1 MVCFF
6 IWGIMACS
14 AYVVSHFS
22 IRNWREQC
30 FIRIWFLFLFFFLP
44 PERAKGW
51 PIFVL
56 KKKGVHELMI
66 SLSYQWY
73 GMGPYRHANELQCWT
88 VNCSSFVCI
97 VKKALTRQTQGQP
110 FHTLMLNQNVEMQ
123 TNLQVLASGLLHFF
137 FSSLPNALEWLAI
150 PVLQLLYKTWNMA
163 SFRCML

>member
-110 FHTLMLNQNVEMQ
+110 FPYADAEPKCWNADQPASPCIRTAAFFLFLSSKCTGMTCNSRIATAVQNLEY
-123 TNLQVLASGLLHFF
+123 GL
-137 FSSLPNALEWLAI
+137 
-150 PVLQLLYKTWNMA
+150 V
-163 SFRCML
+163 